1 MCLYPI
7 HLLASL
13 PSSAAGGWTEHTSSA
28 ETPLGIPLSPPD
40 TSIYK
45 NHYEFSTGTFFFILA
60 SLLTPH
66 FLPISMGNIMPAII
80 LDSIPV
86 TLDPDEFQKLTH
98 VDLSAPSVKTGAD
111 LIAEAL
117 PTARPKA
124 MYKVCYMDER
134 TDEEIELEG
143 IRFTSTVLS
152 RNLRKVERVFP
163 YVVTCGVELDSIA
176 VSPEDVFA
184 GYMLDG
190 LKELVLRRAID
201 HFRKHLAENYGLD
214 EQHLSTMNPGSG
226 NRDVWPISQQRQLF
240 QLLGDVEASIGVGL
254 KDSYLMTPNKTV
266 SGILFPTE
274 VPFVSC
280 QLCTRENCPR
290 RRAQYTGV
298 PGLAGH

>member
-1 MCLYPI
+1 
-7 HLLASL
+7 
-13 PSSAAGGWTEHTSSA
+13 
-28 ETPLGIPLSPPD
+28 
-40 TSIYK
+40 
-45 NHYEFSTGTFFFILA
+45 
-60 SLLTPH
+60 
-66 FLPISMGNIMPAII
+66 MGNIMSAII

-86 TLDPDEFQKLTH
+86 TLDPEEFQKLTH
-98 VDLSAPSVKTGAD
+98 IDLSAPSLKTGAD

-124 MYKVCYMDER
+124 LYKVCYIEER

-152 RNLRKVERVFP
+152 RNLREVERVFP
-163 YVVTCGVELDSIA
+163 YVVTCGVELDTIA

-184 GYMLDG
+184 GFMLDG
-190 LKELVLRRAID
+190 LKELVLRQAID
-201 HFRKHLAENYGLD
+201 HFRQHLAENYGLD
-214 EQHLSTMNPGSG
+214 EQHMSTMNPGSG
-226 NRDVWPISQQRQLF
+226 NRDVWPISQQRQLI
-240 QLLGDVEASIGVGL
+240 QLLGDVESSIGVVL

-280 QLCTRENCPR
+280 QLCTRENCPH

-298 PGLAGH
+298 LGLAGH